1 MKMNR
6 IFIAIAVL
14 VIFCSLALALPPAM
28 TGMRASK
35 PGKSMVTDTE
45 TMINVNNLQMF
56 VTNAGGYA
64 MDWGLLLESQKN
76 DGLYYPAGTDK
87 SVLFSAGIWVGGL
100 VDGEIRLAVG
110 AFDTPEYYPGPADAT
125 GNRLTDRNRFKVY
138 KILKDNSI
146 WLDPNKGGIGI
157 ADGTPFLRVDSA
169 RHFNDYQLWKD
180 SASIDGAPL
189 DSNGNPLLFG
199 DQSLWAVFNDGG
211 PHNYAAYGG
220 GTLRLGV
227 ELQANFFG
235 FDLPGALGN
244 TIFARWVIINKSPN
258 TIDST
263 YISLWADP
271 DLGGASD
278 DLVGCDTALSL
289 GYCYNG
295 SNNDQTYGSRPPAI
309 GFDFFQ
315 GPIIRRG
322 DPIYPDSVFDGA
334 FVVTNT
340 GDTIYDAIKLGMESF
355 NKYTNG
361 TDPDVSTQAYGFMRG
376 FDAVENCDTCPYVD
390 PDSGFV
396 TKFFGAGDPIS
407 GKGWIDASP
416 GDRRFMLSAGPFT
429 MSPNDTQVI
438 AAGIVVGQGADRL
451 TSVSALKFFD
461 QLGQYAYDVNF
472 QLPSPPPRPVVTSQ
486 AYDRKVVLTWTD
498 RSELEYKEPS
508 HTFEGYV
515 VYQGQTVAGP
525 WRMIATYDVNN
536 GFGVLRDDVL
546 DETVGAVV
554 NKPVVFGSDAGVR
567 HYIEIDQDYI
577 LGTRLHNGMDYYYA
591 VTAYS
596 YAFTDP
602 TVPGGLKFLE
612 NRQQTITVTPQDD
625 LPGSKWAT
633 ASTDE
638 QATYSRINDQIPPT
652 TDFVTVTIVDPT
664 KVTDHQYRVLFRP
677 IYPDTLYAIDSTV
690 SPPESTIAEI
700 IWPDTTTL
708 WQNGDTV
715 NIHQYWELWD
725 LTTDTRLLAKQ
736 WNKSGDDN
744 YNVVDGI
751 LVKIIGQHVP
761 KLQSVTY
768 FNNNA
773 AHRQAL
779 TGINAGLNF
788 FFNGAD
794 YGINFWGGY
803 LDPAAMPDS
812 FTTVEVRFMGS
823 KANGQYAYNYLR
835 PGYSYQDYFR
845 VPFQVWDVVNNR
857 QLNAAFVEW
866 SGSTVYDSTWGP
878 NASAAELGGREYL
891 FVLKSPYSGDEPLNS
906 AINYTTE
913 DFGDGSAFD
922 FMYALWPALLSAT
935 DVIDSGDVLE
945 FLWANPSDNNDRFT
959 FQTTAAVQNNEALAK
974 NALDDI
980 RVVPNPYYAFSIYEA
995 NQFDRQVR
1003 FLGMPDNFTLRIF
1016 NIAGDKVRT
1025 LSSRDK
1031 APGQS
1036 WLVWNLQTD
1045 EGSPVAGGVYIW
1057 YLDAPGI
1064 GAKYGKMAVFPEIE
1078 QLNTY

>member
-28 TGMRASK
+28 TGTRASK

-157 ADGTPFLRVDSA
+157 ADGTPFLRLDSA

-189 DSNGNPLLFG
+189 DSSGNPLLFG

-220 GTLRLGV
+220 GTLPLGV

-244 TIFARWVIINKSPN
+244 TIFARWIIINKSPN

-525 WRMIATYDVNN
+525 WKMIATYDVNN

-690 SPPESTIAEI
+690 SPPESTLAEI

-751 LVKIIGQHVP
+751 LVKVIGQHVP

-773 AHRQAL
+773 AHRRAL
-779 TGINAGLNF
+779 TGVNAGLNF
-788 FFNGAD
+788 FYNGAD

-866 SGSTVYDSTWGP
+866 TGSTVYDSTWGP
-878 NASAAELGGREYL
+878 SAAGDGGREYL
-891 FVLKSPYSGDEPLNS
+891 LVLKSPYSGDDPLNS
-906 AINYTTE
+906 SINYTTE
-913 DFGDGSAFD
+913 DFADGSAFD
-922 FMYALWPALLSAT
+922 FMYALWPALRSAT
-935 DVIDSGDVLE
+935 DVIDSGDAIE

-959 FQTTAAVQNNEALAK
+959 FQTTAAVQNDQALAK